1 MKKRGNYK
9 KYGNKPYKKQKFT
22 RKPKDEIYKRDKK
35 KEDLIR
41 LNKFIANS
49 GVCSR
54 READELIK
62 SGKITINGEVVKELG
77 TKIKPGDDVRYK
89 GKRLKGE
96 KNVYI
101 VMNKP
106 KDYITTTDDPKH
118 RKKVMDLFKGQVKER
133 IYPVGRLDRN
143 TTGVLLFTND
153 GELAK
158 KLTHPSSNIPKVY
171 VVTLDKAVTKSYMI
185 QLVNGV
191 ELDDGI
197 AAADAVSYYAPNR
210 QDKVVLEIH
219 SGRNRVIRRMFEH
232 LNFEVKNLDR
242 IEFAGITKKDLK
254 RGQWR
259 YLSEKEVGFLMML
272 AGQQKL
278 K

>member
-1 MKKRGNYK
+1 MKKRGNYR

-35 KEDLIR
+35 NDEFIR

-62 SGKITINGEVVKELG
+62 SGKITVNGEVVKELG
-77 TKIKPGDDVRYK
+77 TKIKPGDEVIYN

-106 KDYITTTDDPKH
+106 KNYITTTDDPKH
-118 RKKVMDLFKGQVKER
+118 RKTVMDLFQGKVKER

-171 VVTLDKAVTKSYMI
+171 VVTLDKPVTKSYMN
-185 QLVNGV
+185 QLV
-191 ELDDGI
+191 DGI
-197 AAADAVSYYAPNR
+197 ELEDGVAAADAVYYFAPNR

-232 LNFEVKNLDR
+232 MNFEVKNLDR

-272 AGQQKL
+272 AGKQKF